1 MRPFFFFL
9 LALLLT
15 LSTGTIVYFGQQQ
28 KLPWQ
33 KKASIEESAEKQQEK
48 ERPLLAYSIP
58 LLAEK
63 YQTGNYQKTTT
74 KIKVL
79 SCLNCDEKDSEIRQ
93 YQILYESQGQQ
104 LSATL
109 TIAQELLNDPNKNQN
124 LPLILMVRGYVPAEN
139 YFPGNGTAHAAAV
152 FAQAGFVT
160 IAPDFLGYG
169 ASDPESTDPWLN
181 RFIKPLNVI
190 DLLLA
195 IRQEK
200 TFLLPSNNSS
210 TSDSASQSS
219 TKITQQQLTA
229 ENEYKNYSI
238 SINPEKIAFWGHSN
252 GGQITVSVLE
262 ILGEKIPTSLWAPV
276 LAPFPYSI
284 LYFSDE
290 EADEG
295 KQSRQFIANFEKDYD
310 VFDFSLTQH
319 LDLLQ
324 ADLQVQHGSNDD
336 SALLSWS
343 QEFASK
349 ITAENKRRQAENIE
363 PLQFTLIP
371 YAGADHNLNGA
382 WNSAVQQDLTFY
394 RKELTL

>member
-33 KKASIEESAEKQQEK
+33 KGASIEESAEKQQEK

-63 YQTGNYQKTTT
+63 YQSGNYQKATT

-79 SCLNCDEKDSEIRQ
+79 SCLNCDEEDSKIRQ

-109 TIAQELLNDPNKNQN
+109 TLAQELLANPSKSQN
-124 LPLILMVRGYVPAEN
+124 LPLIVMIRGYVPAEN

-169 ASDPESTDPWLN
+169 ASDPESDDPWLN

-200 TFLLPSNNSS
+200 TFLLPPNNSLLA
-210 TSDSASQSS
+210 DSASQSS
-219 TKITQQQLTA
+219 TKITQQLTVA
-229 ENEYKNYSI
+229 QDSYQI

-262 ILGEKIPTSLWAPV
+262 ILGEKIPASLWAPV

-310 VFDFSLTQH
+310 VFDFSLSKH
-319 LDLLQ
+319 LDLLK

-394 RKELTL
+394 RKELAL